1 MKKKIGDVLMNQKG
15 KLIVIEGNDCS
26 GKQTQGTLLVEN
38 LKKMGYPAIYLSFPM
53 YDTPT
58 GRIIAGPILGK
69 EEFGPCFFEEGIDLD
84 PYIASLYYAAFVTSN
99 IRSARVLFP

>member
-38 LKKMGYPAIYLSFPM
+38 LKKKNGYDF
-53 YDTPT
+53 
-58 GRIIAGPILGK
+58 
-69 EEFGPCFFEEGIDLD
+69 
-84 PYIASLYYAAFVTSN
+84 
-99 IRSARVLFP
+99 